1 MSVNVNDVLEAIRLG
16 LGPLGNESRA
26 KHLAMHLRQVGI
38 EFPVPI
44 YDGNETIDISAIQ
57 SYDGRPIYVRIGLDT
72 ERSWAT
78 ALPSQEA
85 AVNIVAQLLI
95 AILSVEEAKDE

>member
-1 MSVNVNDVLEAIRLG
+1 MSASVNDVLEAVRLG

-44 YDGNETIDISAIQ
+44 EEEDEIIHISVRQ
-57 SYDGRPIYVRIGLDT
+57 RDGRPVYVRIEMDT
-72 ERSWAT
+72 GRSWAT

-85 AVNIVAQLLI
+85 AVNIAAQLLV